1 VPKRDSSSSV
11 SSFTLDSNTIEDG
24 AGVKIH
30 PIGVKIASKNCGC
43 SSSNEC
49 EEGSSGNGLI
59 WDPMWAIEMVQA
71 IFIDFLRQNRRLF
84 CALLYIALILLY
96 HIFLG
101 IKLIKN

>member
-1 VPKRDSSSSV
+1 MPKRDSSSST

-30 PIGVKIASKNCGC
+30 PIGVKITSKNCGC

-49 EEGSSGNGLI
+49 GGGNNGLI
-59 WDPMWAIEMVQA
+59 WDPMLAIEMVQA
-71 IFIDFLRQNRRLF
+71 IFIEFLRQNRRLF
-84 CALLYIALILLY
+84 CAFLYISLILLY

-101 IKLIKN
+101 KN